1 MLKTYLSGGSWDRSP
16 TADGFAHLFAVFS
29 EILTSVHHDDKFS
42 SENWSASLAKI
53 KILPKVFV
61 FAEMNW

>member
-1 MLKTYLSGGSWDRSP
+1 MAVGTDLLMQM
-16 TADGFAHLFAVFS
+16 TAAHLFTVFS

-42 SENWSASLAKI
+42 SENLNASLAKI

-61 FAEMNW
+61 FSETSW